1 MWRRRRG
8 EGAGGFVRCPLQGRQ
23 TERRL
28 RAVFADEAE
37 CRDAER
43 SRVLTAHGFEVLRF
57 GNTAIL
63 TDMEGVI
70 ATIFAV
76 VGRRRKGGEMGAKRE
91 ELGDGCC

>member
-8 EGAGGFVRCPLQGRQ
+8 ERAGGFVGCALEGRQ

-57 GNTAIL
+57 GNTAVL
-63 TDMEGVI
+63 TDMEWVI
-70 ATIFAV
+70 VTIFVAV
-76 VGRRRKGGEMGAKRE
+76 SRKLDGMPRVRE
-91 ELGDGCC
+91 